1 MSGFKKFLM
10 QGNVIDLAV
19 AVMIG
24 AAFQKIVDA
33 FVTDF
38 MTPLIGIFGGVPDF
52 SELYFTINGSKFMY
66 GDFINQVI
74 SFIMIALVIYFVIV
88 RPYTSY
94 KDYAA
99 AKQEATHRD
108 CPECL
113 TEIPVAAKRCSACCA
128 QVGVS

>member
-24 AAFQKIVDA
+24 AAFQQIVDS
-33 FVTDF
+33 FVKDI
-38 MTPLIGIFGGVPDF
+38 MTPLIGVFGGIPDF

-66 GDFINQVI
+66 GDFINHVV
-74 SFIMIALVIYFVIV
+74 SFIIVALVIYFVIV
-88 RPYTSY
+88 RPYTRY

-99 AKQEATHRD
+99 AKQEATTRE

-113 TEIPVAAKRCSACCA
+113 TEIPIEAKRCSACCA
-128 QVGVS
+128 QVGVG